1 MFVETGMEKTEY
13 GDLRLLTEI
22 IDNSDERDTYDI
34 RS

>member
-1 MFVETGMEKTEY
+1 MFVETGMEKIEY

-22 IDNSDERDTYDI
+22 IDNSDVRDTYDI